1 MSIALCELLLD
12 CIFEAVSHM
21 PIVKVRVVV
30 FKKFVEVPFGH
41 LLSVFAKLL
50 IPV

>member
-30 FKKFVEVPFGH
+30 FKKFVVPFGH